1 MSIQAS
7 ELQPGDI
14 MMKLYFGGLLHNMI
28 VLGQALHHAPNAKEN
43 FVHAAIY
50 IGNGMIA
57 ESIGEGITVTK
68 LLSQGHPYEYN
79 VYRYADTALAGVAAA
94 VAEGW
99 IAVRRGAQPD
109 YTPSGRFGRYAAGGA
124 AGAAVQ
130 NIFSQPDYQGGED
143 LWGSGGKPGIG
154 STYCSQFVAAAY
166 QAAGATAS
174 PPQVPIR
181 IAQARATPQ
190 LLHDTLMGEP
200 QWSLLGRITV
210 H

>member
-1 MSIQAS
+1 MQAS
-7 ELQPGDI
+7 ELQPGDL
-14 MMKLYFGGLLHNMI
+14 MLKLYFGGFLHNVI

-43 FVHAAIY
+43 FVHAAIH
-50 IGNGMIA
+50 IGNGRIA
-57 ESIGEGITVTK
+57 ESIGEGITVTQ
-68 LLSQGHPYEYN
+68 LMNQGHPYEYN
-79 VYRYADTALAGVAAA
+79 VYRYADRDMAGVAAA

-109 YTPSGRFGRYAAGGA
+109 YTPSGSYGKYALGGA
-124 AGAAVQ
+124 VRAAAQ
-130 NIFSQPDYQGGED
+130 NIGSQPDYQGGED
-143 LWGSGGKPGIG
+143 LWGSGGKPGIS
-154 STYCSQFVAAAY
+154 STYCSQFVVAGY
-166 QAAGATAS
+166 QAAGATAR

-200 QWSLLGRITV
+200 QWSLLGRITA